1 MEIMMNPEDFL
12 KELNEYMQAAD
23 AKELELKITGDLEE
37 DQHIIDNPSKANYF
51 LKILK
56 RVEEDMAKI
65 NELADIE
72 LERTKNRI
80 EEFRAGNLKGLVT
93 QKHYYEQILMDY
105 AKRETEGKKTK
116 SVKLPYGTLSLRKV
130 APKFI
135 YDDEVL
141 VEWAKKN
148 APSLI
153 TVKTAEA
160 VDKKEFKSIG
170 QIENGTFKLAG
181 EEVPGVQIVE
191 QEDSFTVK

>member
-1 MEIMMNPEDFL
+1 MFSPEDFI
-12 KELNEYMQAAD
+12 KELNEYMLEAD

-51 LKILK
+51 LKILR
-56 RVEEDMAKI
+56 RVEDDMNKI
-65 NELADIE
+65 NELADAE
-72 LERTKNRI
+72 LERNRKRI
-80 EEFRAGNLKGLVT
+80 EEFRADNLKGLVT

-105 AKRETEGKKTK
+105 AKRETVGKKSK

-135 YDDEVL
+135 YDDAVL
-141 VEWAKKN
+141 IEWAKNN

-153 TVKTAEA
+153 TVKTTES

-170 QIENGTFKLAG
+170 QIENGAFKLAG